1 MLIHPFDELYTVV
14 IVSVYKTG
22 MSCTL
27 PENPFGI
34 RDSIC
39 HCLSY
44 KWRAKIR
51 NTAADQRRYLDFSKS
66 VNVFKVFQ
74 CSCRCKLIWSPSF
87 YIRLRAG
94 FFRSCATFRRVF
106 SEPVVSISVH
116 IFSNCGVVSLA
127 CEISGFKRMVDR
139 VLHILR
145 HHFNTAKTFPF
156 PE

>member
-1 MLIHPFDELYTVV
+1 MAISSFYRKIQEDIRMSEDVLLIFGNVYLPICKVAILVMLIHPFDELYTIV

-66 VNVFKVFQ
+66 VNVFKVL
-74 CSCRCKLIWSPSF
+74 S
-87 YIRLRAG
+87 
-94 FFRSCATFRRVF
+94 VF
-106 SEPVVSISVH
+106 
-116 IFSNCGVVSLA
+116 L
-127 CEISGFKRMVDR
+127 
-139 VLHILR
+139 
-145 HHFNTAKTFPF
+145 
-156 PE
+156 